1 MARLMITRF
10 PLLTMMLG
18 VLASQPAFAESDPTR
33 PPAGWL
39 QGSPEDAGTAKDK
52 GDWRLQSVL
61 WPQRGKPVAI
71 IGGKTVPLGGRLGE
85 ARLIR
90 LSEHEA
96 VLQGPEGL
104 TRLYLTPDVK
114 KQMIVLPAAS
124 AKKSRQGK
132 DLP

>member
-1 MARLMITRF
+1 MNARLRYLAI
-10 PLLTMMLG
+10 LLGALTSL
-18 VLASQPAFAESDPTR
+18 PAFAEGDPTR
-33 PPAGWL
+33 PPVGWL
-39 QGSPEDAGTAKDK
+39 QNSPDVGTVEDEG
-52 GDWRLQSVL
+52 GLRLQSVL

-85 ARLIR
+85 AHLIR
-90 LSEHEA
+90 LTEHEA

>member
-1 MARLMITRF
+1 MARLMNAHLRCLT
-10 PLLTMMLG
+10 LLLG
-18 VLASQPAFAESDPTR
+18 ALASLPALAEGDPTR

-39 QGSPEDAGTAKDK
+39 QGGPDSGAVADEG
-52 GDWRLQSVL
+52 GLRLQSVL

-71 IGGKTVPLGGRLGE
+71 IGGTTVPLGGRLGE

>member
-1 MARLMITRF
+1 MARLMNARLRYLAI
-10 PLLTMMLG
+10 LLG
-18 VLASQPAFAESDPTR
+18 ALASLPVFAAGDPTR

-39 QGSPEDAGTAKDK
+39 QNSPDAGAVEDE
-52 GDWRLQSVL
+52 GGLRLQSIL

-71 IGGKTVPLGGRLGE
+71 IGGATVPLGGRLGE

>member
-1 MARLMITRF
+1 MARLMNARLRCLT
-10 PLLTMMLG
+10 LLLG
-18 VLASQPAFAESDPTR
+18 ALASLPALAEGDPTR

-39 QGSPEDAGTAKDK
+39 QGGPDAGAVADE
-52 GDWRLQSVL
+52 GGLRLQSVL

-71 IGGKTVPLGGRLGE
+71 IGGTTVPLGGRLGE

>member
-1 MARLMITRF
+1 MNARLRYLAIV
-10 PLLTMMLG
+10 LG
-18 VLASQPAFAESDPTR
+18 GLVSLPVFADGDPTR

-39 QGSPEDAGTAKDK
+39 QNSPDTGAVEDEG
-52 GDWRLQSVL
+52 GLRLQSIL

>member
-1 MARLMITRF
+1 MNARLRYLAIV
-10 PLLTMMLG
+10 LG
-18 VLASQPAFAESDPTR
+18 VLAALPALAEGDPTR

-39 QGSPEDAGTAKDK
+39 QGRPDAAETAKDK
-52 GDWRLQSVL
+52 VDWRLQSVL

-71 IGGKTVPLGGRLGE
+71 IGGRTVPLGGRLGE

-90 LSEHEA
+90 LTEHAA